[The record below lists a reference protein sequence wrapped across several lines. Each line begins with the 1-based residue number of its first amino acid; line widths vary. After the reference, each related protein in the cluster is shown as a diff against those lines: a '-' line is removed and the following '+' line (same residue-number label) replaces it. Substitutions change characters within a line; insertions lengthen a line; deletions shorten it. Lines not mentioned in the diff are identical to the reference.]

1 VIAVLHKEVRHGVN
15 DFANESIASS
25 PSSVRS
31 MRHRPRPNLREI
43 SDPRIKLSLGLL
55 QKDHVSPPRVEELA
69 AGCNVTS
76 SHFRHLFKKH
86 VGLSPT
92 QYVKLL
98 RIRAAKK
105 LLRTTFLSVKEVMA
119 AVGENDFSHF
129 VRHYKYECGETPSET
144 RALEMRRDVRSSR
157 PTRNLG
163 Q

>member
-1 VIAVLHKEVRHGVN
+1 MSVN
-15 DFANESIASS
+15 DLANERTPSTQNSI
-25 PSSVRS
+25 PST
-31 MRHRPRPNLREI
+31 RHSHLPNLRNI
-43 SDPRIKLSLGLL
+43 S
-55 QKDHVSPPRVEELA
+55 
-69 AGCNVTS
+69 S

-92 QYVKLL
+92 HYVKLL

-129 VRHYKYECGETPSET
+129 VRHYKCECGETPSET
-144 RALEMRRDVRSSR
+144 RALAMRRGVRRSM
-157 PTRNLG
+157 PTRNIG